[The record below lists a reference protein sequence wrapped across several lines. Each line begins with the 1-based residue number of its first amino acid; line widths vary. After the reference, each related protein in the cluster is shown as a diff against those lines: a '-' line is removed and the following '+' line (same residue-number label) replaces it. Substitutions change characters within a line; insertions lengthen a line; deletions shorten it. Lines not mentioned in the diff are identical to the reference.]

1 MFNLSS
7 VRKDFSTLN
16 YILNTGLMVI
26 IHILLNNGSSEIVY
40 FQSDINIHRLAVYL
54 IGQTLLLLQK
64 FGCLYA
70 GTGGL

>member
-1 MFNLSS
+1 
-7 VRKDFSTLN
+7 
-16 YILNTGLMVI
+16 MVI

-40 FQSDINIHRLAVYL
+40 FQSDINIYRLAAYL
-54 IGQTLLLLQK
+54 IGQKLLLIQK